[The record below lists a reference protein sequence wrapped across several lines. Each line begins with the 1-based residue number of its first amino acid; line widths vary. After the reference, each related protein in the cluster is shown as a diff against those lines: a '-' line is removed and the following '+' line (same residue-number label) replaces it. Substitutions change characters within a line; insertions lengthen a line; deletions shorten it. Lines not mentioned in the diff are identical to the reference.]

1 MDAEKLNT
9 ALYEKVAA
17 EQESY
22 RSWLLEQPLEEI
34 LNHAF
39 EYSPRED
46 ILMEMEGLD
55 LPAQQAAALLESPAP
70 LADIYKDFRDM
81 ETGHMDTIRE
91 CIEGWADHLVEAQRE
106 AHTVP
111 IYQESLRYARE
122 NGEIDQWQ
130 ASLRA
135 NVACR
140 DAIDSAIREGFDG
153 MYLTA
158 DVKGV
163 LAEFGPER
171 VALVLASTLQARD
184 GDQRFSRSNQAWA
197 AAVPMVNTE
206 NRRFDYALN
215 THSAVLDGY
224 VNKVRKELAATRE
237 QPEKKPSIKAQLAA
251 KPIPG
256 DQTVKPKDREAR

>member
-1 MDAEKLNT
+1 MDAEKLNQ
-9 ALYEKVAA
+9 ALYDKMAA
-17 EQESY
+17 EQKEY
-22 RSWLLEQPLEEI
+22 RSWLLEQTPEEI

-39 EYSPRED
+39 EYSVRED
-46 ILMEMEGLD
+46 ILIEAEVLD
-55 LPAQQAAALLESPAP
+55 LCAPEAAALLESPAP
-70 LADIYKDFRDM
+70 LADIFKNFRDM

-91 CIEGWADHLVEAQRE
+91 CIEQRADSLLEAQRE
-106 AHTVP
+106 KHFVP

-122 NGEIDQWQ
+122 NGEMEQWQ
-130 ASLRA
+130 ASLQA

-171 VALVLASTLQARD
+171 VTLVLASTLQARD

-206 NRRFDYALN
+206 NRRFDYVLN

-224 VNKVRKELAATRE
+224 VNKVRKELSAMRE
-237 QPEKKPSIKAQLAA
+237 QPEKKPSIKKQLAA
-251 KPIPG
+251 KPVPG
-256 DQTVKPKDREAR
+256 DQSAKPKGREAR

>member
-9 ALYEKVAA
+9 ALYEKMAA

-22 RSWLLEQPLEEI
+22 RSWMLEQPPEEI
-34 LNHAF
+34 INHAF
-39 EYSPRED
+39 EYSSRED

-81 ETGHMDTIRE
+81 ETNHMDTIRE
-91 CIEGWADHLVEAQRE
+91 CIEQRADSLLEAQRE
-106 AHTVP
+106 KHSVP

-122 NGEIDQWQ
+122 NGEMEQWQ
-130 ASLRA
+130 ASLQA
-135 NVACR
+135 NIACR
-140 DAIDSAIREGFDG
+140 DAIDSVIQDGFDG

-158 DVKGV
+158 DAKGV

-171 VALVLASTLQARD
+171 VTLVLASTLQARD

-206 NRRFDYALN
+206 NRRFDYMLN

-224 VNKVRKELAATRE
+224 VNKVRKELAAMRE
-237 QPEKKPSIKAQLAA
+237 QPEKKPSIKKQLAA
-251 KPIPG
+251 KPVPG
-256 DQTVKPKDREAR
+256 EHPAKPKEKGER

>member
-9 ALYEKVAA
+9 ALYEKMAA
-17 EQESY
+17 EQASY
-22 RSWLLEQPLEEI
+22 RAWLLDQPPEEI

-39 EYSPRED
+39 EYSSRED
-46 ILMEMEGLD
+46 ILMEMQGLD
-55 LPAQQAAALLESPAP
+55 LPARQAAALLESPAP
-70 LADIYKDFRDM
+70 LADVFKDFRDM
-81 ETGHMDTIRE
+81 ETGHMDNIRE
-91 CIEGWADHLVEAQRE
+91 CIEGRADSLLGAQRE
-106 AHTVP
+106 KHTVP

-122 NGEIDQWQ
+122 NGEMEQWQ
-130 ASLRA
+130 ASLQA

-140 DAIDSAIREGFDG
+140 DAIDSAIRDGFDG

-197 AAVPMVNTE
+197 AAVSMVNTE
-206 NRRFDYALN
+206 NRRFDYMLN

-224 VNKVRKELAATRE
+224 VNKVRKELAAMRE

-251 KPIPG
+251 KPISG